1 MGQGPQQDAEA
12 LFQRRRLGQHEG
24 SVRGRFAGP
33 AEPGGQ
39 SFKDQGRHFDCGDA
53 NIERRTH
60 LDPPFQQLQLVLGQ
74 LRFSLGRHV
83 LFGLER
89 QVGTLDQQAAK
100 GVARLEGRA

>member
-1 MGQGPQQDAEA
+1 LGQGPQQDAEA
-12 LFQRRRLGQHEG
+12 LFQRRRRGQHDG
-24 SVRGRFAGP
+24 TVRRGFPNP

-39 SFKDQGRHFDCGDA
+39 SLEDQGRRFDCGDA

-60 LDPPFQQLQLVLGQ
+60 IDPPLQQRQFVLGQ

-83 LFGLER
+83 LFGFER
-89 QVGTLDQQAAK
+89 QVGALDQQAAV